1 MHSILVT
8 VDDTPSCVAA
18 KGLALSLA
26 RRTGA
31 AIRGVTG
38 VDLSDID
45 QMEPAPIGGAGYAY
59 ARLQHRNEQAKQRR
73 ERIAEL
79 PEAFRR
85 SLAADGV
92 EAPCH
97 TIESDIRD
105 ELLRMV
111 ETCDLVVTGR
121 DAEFHLEPV
130 EGMTPLVEHIVSRG
144 CRPVIVTNAEGGSG
158 GGPVLVAYDGSAAAA
173 KSLQAAAL
181 LGIFHSSAARVVS
194 VCQDRAEAADIAGR
208 ARAFLKPYGI
218 EVDTDAVGSSDD
230 PADVLSKRAAD
241 TDARM
246 LVMGAF
252 GHRGFREIL
261 FGSSTRR
268 LFDAVPLPLFIYH

>member
-8 VDDTPSCVAA
+8 VDDTPSCIAA

-31 AIRGVTG
+31 GIRGVTG
-38 VDLSDID
+38 IDLSDID
-45 QMEPAPIGGAGYAY
+45 QVEPAPIGGAGYAY
-59 ARLQHRNEQAKQRR
+59 ARLQHRNERAKQRR

-79 PEAFRR
+79 PEAFQK

-111 ETCDLVVTGR
+111 ETCDLVITGR

-130 EGMTPLVEHIVSRG
+130 EGMTPLVEHVVAQG
-144 CRPVIVTNAEGGSG
+144 CRPVIVTGAESVGD
-158 GGPVLVAYDGSAAAA
+158 GPVLVAYDGSAPAA
-173 KSLQAAAL
+173 KALQAAAL

-194 VCQDRAEAADIAGR
+194 VCRDREEASDIAGR

-218 EVDTDAVGSSDD
+218 DVDTDAVGASDH
-230 PADVLSKRAAD
+230 PADVLAKRAAE
-241 TDARM
+241 TGARM